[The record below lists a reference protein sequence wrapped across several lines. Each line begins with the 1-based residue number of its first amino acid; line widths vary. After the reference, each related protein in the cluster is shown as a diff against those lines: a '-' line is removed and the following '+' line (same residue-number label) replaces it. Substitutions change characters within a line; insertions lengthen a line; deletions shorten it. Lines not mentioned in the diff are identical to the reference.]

1 MTGIFYS
8 ASTAIAS
15 TQAYHASQEAS
26 RASSKAKEVSDHLG
40 LIKVD
45 VEKLLMISEALWTI
59 LKEKHGYTD
68 DELIRRIENIDLRD
82 GKLDGKVAKSPAKP
96 CPACNRVLIGNR
108 PVCLYC
114 GQTVKRKPF
123 ER

>member
-1 MTGIFYS
+1 MNGVFYS
-8 ASTAIAS
+8 ASATLAN
-15 TQAYHASQEAS
+15 TQASQASHEAS
-26 RASSKAKEVSDHLG
+26 RASSKAREVSNQLG

-68 DELIRRIENIDLRD
+68 NELIRRIENIDLRD
-82 GKLDGKVAKSPAKP
+82 GKLDGKVSKNPPEP
-96 CPACNRVLIGNR
+96 CPACGRILMGNR

-114 GQTVKRKPF
+114 GMKVKRKPF